1 MNVPRAHYL
10 IRDVGLISV
19 DPDIGTVIGAD
30 VEIADGVIV
39 AVGRG
44 LDAPGAEVIDGRAM
58 IALPGFVE
66 THFHMWSTIGKNFLQ
81 EGYEYF
87 DAKHATHEA
96 YLPED
101 YLRSVRLGLVES
113 IDGGIT
119 TVHNWAHNAV
129 SREHVEA
136 ELQAHADIP
145 VRARYSFGFRD
156 SAAPS
161 VIIDFAALDAVRS
174 AWFDDDRFDGLVHL
188 GVNMRPSADRE
199 VFLRE
204 VAATRERGLPISTHN
219 GQRVELPL
227 GAAEIE
233 RLGFLGPDFLLCHGL
248 PFEQEDR
255 EAMVRAGASM
265 SLSPHSEMRGG
276 FGGRFHEQAVHMPAM
291 GINVALSIDA
301 ASLAPVDMFEAMRII
316 WNLGIPWVGTDTEGL
331 PALVVRDVIEMATIN
346 GARALG
352 IDDIVGSITPGKRA
366 DLILVRADDLN
377 MVPAFDIESAIVR
390 NAKNSNVDTVFVDG
404 RALKRGG
411 RILGVDVPVVV
422 SEAIAASEAVRS
434 RATGDRLAD
443 VPERPGPALRQG

>member
-1 MNVPRAHYL
+1 MNTPRGHHL
-10 IRDVGLISV
+10 IRNVALISV
-19 DPDIGTVIGAD
+19 DPQIGTALGVD
-30 VEIADGVIV
+30 VEISDGVIA

-44 LDAPGAEVIDGRAM
+44 LSAPGAEVIDGGSLIAM
-58 IALPGFVE
+58 PGFVE

-87 DAKHATHEA
+87 DAKHATHES
-96 YLPED
+96 YTPED
-101 YLRSVRLGLVES
+101 YTRSVRLGLIEA

-129 SREHVEA
+129 SRAHVEA
-136 ELQAHADIP
+136 ELSAHAEIP

-156 SAAPS
+156 SSPASQP
-161 VIIDFAALDAVRS
+161 IDFEALDAVR
-174 AWFDDDRFDGLVHL
+174 ATWFAGGGRFDGLVHL
-188 GVNMRPSADRE
+188 GVNMRPSLDRD
-199 VFLRE
+199 VFLAE

-227 GAAEIE
+227 GAAELE

-255 EAMVRAGASM
+255 EAMVRTGASM

-276 FGGRFHEQAVHMPAM
+276 FGGRFHEQAMHMPAM

-301 ASLAPVDMFEAMRII
+301 ASLAPIDMFEAMRII
-316 WNLGIPWVGTDTEGL
+316 WNLGIPWVGTDTESL
-331 PALVVRDVIEMATIN
+331 PALVHRDVIEMATIN

-352 IDDIVGSITPGKRA
+352 IDDVVGSITPGKRA
-366 DLILVRADDLN
+366 DLILVRSDDLN
-377 MVPAFDIESAIVR
+377 MLPSFDVESAIVR

-404 RALKRGG
+404 RVLKRGG
-411 RILGVDVPVVV
+411 RILGFDVA
-422 SEAIAASEAVRS
+422 AIAADAVEAAAAVRS
-434 RATGDRLAD
+434 RATGGRLAD
-443 VPERPGPALRQG
+443 VPQRPGPALV